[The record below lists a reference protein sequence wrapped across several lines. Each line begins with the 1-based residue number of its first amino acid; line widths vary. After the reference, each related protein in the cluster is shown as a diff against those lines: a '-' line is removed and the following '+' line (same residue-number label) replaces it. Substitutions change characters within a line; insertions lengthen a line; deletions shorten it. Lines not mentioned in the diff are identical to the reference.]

1 MLVASAPGSV
11 SVCVIPLGGQ
21 INTMTEGDVSA
32 RLLSFKKDFQQCAC
46 LLWFD
51 VSCHAEPT
59 LLLCI

>member
-1 MLVASAPGSV
+1 
-11 SVCVIPLGGQ
+11 
-21 INTMTEGDVSA
+21 MTEGDVSA